1 MTLLFKKMWSGQ
13 RLLVAKL
20 CERFHLPENKKIL
33 HCNVLGQ
40 PEQGERRQQQARQD
54 RQGRGTRQRWE
65 HRGEAEMRIIVK
77 KKVDYFLKNGNLN
90 DDKFFYCC

>member
-1 MTLLFKKMWSGQ
+1 M
-13 RLLVAKL
+13 
-20 CERFHLPENKKIL
+20 
-33 HCNVLGQ
+33 LGQ

-65 HRGEAEMRIIVK
+65 HRGEAEMTIIVK

-90 DDKFFYCC
+90 DDKFFLL